1 MRVPYLRQS
10 ATRLAAIY
18 VACTLIVVPATA
30 FAAPISF
37 QSAVLAKN
45 PFTFF
50 RQQETG
56 ISTGTAA
63 DSIDASNR
71 DATYQGSPADSA
83 AGAGAAPSD
92 TAVTYSGAA
101 TGTASQYFGGTNLRS
116 FGASLGASSY
126 EFVFKVNQ
134 GFTNDRQS
142 LFGVFNTGNTTAAE
156 VTLNSVGNDAVS
168 GSANI
173 QATRLFIR
181 GDDGDG
187 VGVSFVNPTLYDG
200 QYHHLVFTFD
210 RASLA
215 VTPGAAPQ
223 SFTGG
228 FAAYV
233 DGVPQTLS
241 LYSVN
246 AGATDSGLEPDT
258 FTNFNFDPTFLAR
271 NVRTTLGGTAVG
283 RQANITLDEAVLYTR
298 VLSSAEVADNFGAIP
313 EPASVTL
320 LGVALLAFLQCGRR
334 RGA

>member
-1 MRVPYLRQS
+1 M
-10 ATRLAAIY
+10 A
-18 VACTLIVVPATA
+18 PATA

-37 QSAVLAKN
+37 QSAVLGKN
-45 PFTFF
+45 PFAFY

-56 ISTGTAA
+56 ISTGTVA
-63 DSIDASNR
+63 DSLDASNR
-71 DATYQGSPADSA
+71 DATYQGSPAGGA
-83 AGAGAAPSD
+83 AGAGPAPSD
-92 TAVTYSGAA
+92 TAVTYTGAA
-101 TGTASQYFGGTNLRS
+101 TGTASQYFGGTNLRT
-116 FGASLGASSY
+116 FGAALAASSY

-187 VGVSFVNPTLYDG
+187 VGASFVAPQLYDG
-200 QYHHLVFTFD
+200 EYHHLVFTFD

-215 VTPGAAPQ
+215 ITPGPAPQ
-223 SFTGG
+223 AFTGG

-246 AGATDSGLEPDT
+246 AGAADSGLEPDT

-283 RQANITLDEAVLYTR
+283 RQANVTLDEAVLYTR
-298 VLSSAEVADNFGAIP
+298 VLSAAEVTDNFGAIP
-313 EPASVTL
+313 EPASVAL
-320 LGVALLAFLQCGRR
+320 MGVALLAFLQCDWRR
-334 RGA
+334 RA